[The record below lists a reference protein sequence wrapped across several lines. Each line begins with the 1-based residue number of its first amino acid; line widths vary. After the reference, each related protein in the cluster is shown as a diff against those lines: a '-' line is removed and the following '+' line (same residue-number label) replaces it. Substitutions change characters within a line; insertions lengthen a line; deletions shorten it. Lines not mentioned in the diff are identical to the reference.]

1 MAQHI
6 NKKARFHS
14 LTANRLLDGEPVYL
28 TGDNGWSEVLTD
40 AVIADGK
47 DEGAKLMDI
56 ATQAVKDQHVVNPY
70 LFDVDVDGDKPKP
83 ISVREQ
89 IRAAGPTVRLD
100 LGKQAS

>member
-14 LTANRLLDGEPVYL
+14 VTANRLLDGEPVYL
-28 TGDNGWSEVLTD
+28 TKDNGWSD
-40 AVIADGK
+40 ALADAAIADGK
-47 DEGAKLMDI
+47 EEGAELLEQGK
-56 ATQAVKDQHVVNPY
+56 QGVVDQIVVNPY
-70 LFDVDVDGDKPKP
+70 LFDVDAEGGAPQP

>member
-14 LTANRLLDGEPVYL
+14 LTANRLLDGEPVYM
-28 TGDNGWSEVLTD
+28 TGDHGWSEVLED

-47 DEGAKLMDI
+47 DEGEKLLTV
-56 ATQAVKDQHVVNPY
+56 AAQAVTDRLVVNPY
-70 LFDVDVDGDKPKP
+70 LFDVDADGDKPKP

-89 IRAAGPTVRLD
+89 IRAAGPTVRLE

>member
-28 TGDNGWSEVLTD
+28 TRSHAWSENLHD
-40 AVIADGK
+40 AAIADGK
-47 DEGAKLMDI
+47 DEGAELTQI
-56 ATQAVKDQHVVNPY
+56 AAQSVADRLVVNPY
-70 LFDVDVDGDKPKP
+70 LFDVDVDAGRPRP

-89 IRAAGPTVRLD
+89 IRATGPTVRRD

>member
-28 TGDNGWSEVLTD
+28 TGENGWSEALQD
-40 AVIADGK
+40 AAIADGK
-47 DEGAKLMDI
+47 DEGAKLM
-56 ATQAVKDQHVVNPY
+56 AAGEQAVVDQLVVNPY
-70 LFDVDVDGDKPKP
+70 LFDVDAEGGTPKP

-89 IRAAGPTVRLD
+89 IRATGPTVRLD

>member
-14 LTANRLLDGEPVYL
+14 VTANRLLDGEPVYL
-28 TGDNGWSEVLTD
+28 TKSNEWSEKLTD
-40 AVIADGK
+40 SAIADGK
-47 DEGAKLMDI
+47 DEGAKLLVM
-56 ATQAVKDQHVVNPY
+56 AAQAVADQHIVNPY
-70 LFDVDVDGDKPKP
+70 LFDVDVDDGAAAP

-89 IRAAGPTVRLD
+89 IRAAGPTVRRD

>member
-14 LTANRLLDGEPVYL
+14 VTANRLLDGEPVYL
-28 TGDNGWSEVLTD
+28 TAANAWSDVITD
-40 AVIADGK
+40 AAIADGK
-47 DEGAKLMDI
+47 EDGAKLLE
-56 ATQAVKDQHVVNPY
+56 QAQAGVVDQIVVNPY
-70 LFDVDVDGDKPKP
+70 LFDVDGEDGEAKPL
-83 ISVREQ
+83 SVREQ